1 MLTFTQAIILGLL
14 QGFTELFPIS
24 SLGHSVLLP
33 TLLGWDLDQA
43 APFFVVFLVA
53 THLATALVLI
63 GFYFKDWIRLAQGF
77 LRSVLYRRIEER
89 DVYAKLAWLLII
101 ATIPAGLLGLIF
113 QKKLGALFDSPHI
126 VALFLVG
133 NGIMLLVIER
143 LKKRPSTGLPVGN
156 SGLALDTSIAR
167 LTIFQSLVAGSMQTL
182 ALFPGFS
189 RTGASIGGGLLSG
202 LDHASAARFSFL
214 LATPII
220 LAAAVLK
227 LPVLF
232 TAHGYPVQQILAGM
246 AASAIAALISVLF
259 LTRYFRTRS
268 LLPFA
273 YYCILAGA
281 SSLIFFLF
289 H

>member
-1 MLTFTQAIILGLL
+1 MLTYTQAIILGLL

-33 TLLGWDLDQA
+33 SLLSWDLDQS

-53 THLATALVLI
+53 THLATALVLLA
-63 GFYFKDWIRLAQGF
+63 FYFRDWIRIAQGF
-77 LRSVLYRRIEER
+77 LRSVIYRRVEQR
-89 DVYAKLAWLLII
+89 DIYAKLAWLLII
-101 ATIPAGLLGLIF
+101 GTIPAGLLGFLF
-113 QKKLGALFDSPHI
+113 QKRLGDLFASPHI
-126 VALFLVG
+126 VAVFLFG
-133 NGIMLLVIER
+133 NGLMLLAIESMR
-143 LKKRPSTGLPVGN
+143 KRPSSSLQVAEN
-156 SGLALDTSIAR
+156 SIALDTTISR
-167 LTIFQSLVAGSMQTL
+167 LGIFQALRTGTMQAL

-189 RTGASIGGGLLSG
+189 RTGSSIGGGLLAG

-220 LAAAVLK
+220 FAAAILK

-232 TAHGYPVQQILAGM
+232 TTHGYPVHQILAGM
-246 AASAIAALISVLF
+246 AASAAAALFSILF
-259 LTRYFRTRS
+259 LTRYFRTRT

-273 YYCILAGA
+273 YYCMLAGA
-281 SSLIFFLF
+281 SSIIFFLF